1 MTGRWVLLGQ
11 LGKILAQK
19 GTFISD
25 RLSSCPLA
33 SQKAD
38 EGEIPSE
45 LSLMVTSLLDSL
57 VIDGCYS
64 YRSRYTASNVCGNE
78 NSRRALW

>member
-19 GTFISD
+19 GTLISD
-25 RLSSCPLA
+25 RLSSRPLA

-57 VIDGCYS
+57 LSMDALAID
-64 YRSRYTASNVCGNE
+64 RDIPR
-78 NSRRALW
+78 